1 MRPLGIILGL
11 IPAFHVAAR
20 PNHGDYSRSV
30 YDKTPYHTT
39 AAEMFKRQ
47 QSLDPV
53 SSFFSS
59 ILCPLTA
66 STDCQTSDTDT
77 ATVQPTV
84 QPETTVQ
91 PTEQPT
97 PAQTQQP
104 APPPAPPPAST
115 TTPPSPPTQS
125 CHGTSHYWWTA
136 YSVQIGIPYGGA
148 KDCDATYHALESST
162 TSITNWQCVE
172 KDGDIQL
179 WFNAFANDGAKIN
192 SALESRYPSVA
203 GGFNCPDI

>member
-1 MRPLGIILGL
+1 MWPLGIILGL
-11 IPAFHVAAR
+11 IPVFHVAAR

-39 AAEMFKRQ
+39 AAEMFKRHH
-47 QSLDPV
+47 SLDPLASFL
-53 SSFFSS
+53 SSLFQ
-59 ILCPLTA
+59 PEP
-66 STDCQTSDTDT
+66 
-77 ATVQPTV
+77 TVQPETTVKPKTTV

-91 PTEQPT
+91 PDTTVQPTEQPT
-97 PAQTQQP
+97 VQP
-104 APPPAPPPAST
+104 APPPSSPPAST

-125 CHGTSHYWWTA
+125 CHGTSHYYWTA

-148 KDCDATYHALESST
+148 QDCDATYHALESAT